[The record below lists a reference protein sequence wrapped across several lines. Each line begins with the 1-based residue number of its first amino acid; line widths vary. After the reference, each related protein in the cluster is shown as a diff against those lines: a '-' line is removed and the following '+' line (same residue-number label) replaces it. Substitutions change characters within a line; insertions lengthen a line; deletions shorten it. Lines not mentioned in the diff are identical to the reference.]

1 MKKTM
6 IVIGLMGLVVLG
18 FVMGRFIQLKN
29 DVDTFDL
36 QDSTQV
42 ELLNYEV
49 QELEETFEGSEDL
62 ALFLELHGQL
72 VAKHQELV
80 AKHQTLKNIRELV
93 QEERITF
100 KELNI
105 RLTVEDGIALWTHYN
120 ALLDI
125 KDAFVA
131 TQGQAYKRLAD
142 LKGQYDLE
150 HIELILQTYQEVLVV
165 LNQRETM
172 IDQAIQLYND
182 SLIIYQNYTHM

>member
-6 IVIGLMGLVVLG
+6 VVIGLMGLLVIG
-18 FVMGRFIQLKN
+18 FIAGRYIQVSQQN
-29 DVDTFDL
+29 DVFEL
-36 QDSTQV
+36 ESSTQV

-62 ALFLELHGQL
+62 ALFLDLHRQL
-72 VAKHQELV
+72 IEIHQELV
-80 AKHQTLKNIRELV
+80 IKHQTLKSVRESV
-93 QEERITF
+93 QQERLAF
-100 KELNI
+100 KELNV
-105 RLTVEDGIALWTHYN
+105 RLSVEDGIALWTNYN

-142 LKGQYDLE
+142 LQGQYDLE

-172 IDQAIQLYND
+172 IDQAIQFFND